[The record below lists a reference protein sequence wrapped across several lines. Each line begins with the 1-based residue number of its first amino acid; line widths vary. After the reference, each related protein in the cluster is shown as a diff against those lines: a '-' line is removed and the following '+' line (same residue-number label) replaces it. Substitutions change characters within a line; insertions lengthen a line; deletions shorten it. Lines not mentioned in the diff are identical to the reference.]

1 MQQSVENA
9 GGAPDT
15 EKFRLRGFVERLLG
29 HDQVEVHDEPVP
41 LIRMAGYLDGNEKA
55 VLFRKAG
62 PEQSEVVGNVLGNR
76 ARIGLA
82 FDIPREA
89 VPEEINRRLRTP
101 QPVVEIDSAAAPVH
115 QIVRTGDEA
124 DLLRLPVHLQH
135 AMDGGPYIS
144 ASVDYACDPETG
156 HRNAGIRRM
165 MLRGP
170 REAGVDMTAP
180 SDLQAIFRK
189 VQARGDRLP
198 ISYVVGSHPI
208 DLLSASLRLPGDEL
222 EQLAA
227 LRGEPLAVVKGVTND
242 VLVPADAEMVLEGYL
257 DPVGWTQEEGPFGE
271 FLGYYGIMKRNPVFC
286 LTAITRR
293 RDALFQTATISGNRL
308 ANTDTANIGT
318 ILTEVAVWESLKTAV
333 REPVAVCATASSGG
347 LFNTRVAIRQRVPGE
362 ARNAIAALLGSI
374 ADTKNVFVVDD
385 DVDVTSDAQMDWAMA
400 TRFQP
405 DRDVVV
411 QEGFRI
417 IPLDPSLE
425 GARTG
430 AKAGF
435 DLTLPFG
442 KRDRVDMTVSV
453 PPQIDDSP
461 ARFQTVEEALVDGAK
476 SFGELVATLG
486 SDDGREVVRALDEL
500 RVSGRLAREEEGAY
514 RLSEPVS
521 DPGANG

>member
-1 MQQSVENA
+1 MQQPATDGET
-9 GGAPDT
+9 GPDT
-15 EKFRLRGFVERLLG
+15 ERFRLRSFVELLIA
-29 HDQVEVHDEPVP
+29 HDQVEIHDDPVP
-41 LIRMAGYLDGNEKA
+41 LTTLARHLDGNEKA

-62 PEQSEVVGNVLGNR
+62 PEQVEIVGNILGNR
-76 ARIGLA
+76 ARIGYA
-82 FDIPREA
+82 FDLPREQ
-89 VPEEINRRLRTP
+89 VPEEINRRLRNP
-101 QPVVEIDSAAAPVH
+101 QPVVEISSADAPVH
-115 QIVRTGDEA
+115 EVILTGDDA
-124 DLLRLPVHLQH
+124 DLTKLPVHLQH

-170 REAGVDMTAP
+170 KEAGVDLTAP

-189 VQARGDRLP
+189 VQARGERLP

-208 DLLSASLRLPGDEL
+208 DLLSASLRLPGDEI

-227 LRGEPLAVVKGVTND
+227 LRGAPLAVVKGVTND

-257 DPVGWTQEEGPFGE
+257 DPVGWSEEEGPFGE

-308 ANTDTANIGT
+308 ANTDTAHIGT

-362 ARNAIAALLGSI
+362 ARNAIAAVLGSI

-385 DVDVTSDAQMDWAMA
+385 DVDVTSDSQMDWAMA

-405 DRDVVV
+405 DRDVIV

-453 PPQIDDSP
+453 PPDLDNVT
-461 ARFQTVEEALVDGAK
+461 ARFQTVEDALADGAK
-476 SFGELVATLG
+476 SFGELVASLG
-486 SDDGREVVRALDEL
+486 SDDGREVVRALDVL
-500 RVSGRLAREEEGAY
+500 RTAGRLAREEEGQY
-514 RLSEPVS
+514 RLSDS
-521 DPGANG
+521 TTNG

>member
-1 MQQSVENA
+1 MQQSLSSDDSR
-9 GGAPDT
+9 PDT
-15 EKFRLRGFVERLLG
+15 DRFRLRNFVERLIE
-29 HDQVEVHDEPVP
+29 HDQVEIHDEPVP
-41 LIRMAGYLDGNEKA
+41 LTGLAQHLDGNEKA
-55 VLFRKAG
+55 VLFRRAG
-62 PEQSEVVGNVLGNR
+62 PEQAEVIGNILGNR

-82 FDIPREA
+82 FDLPREQ
-89 VPEEINRRLRTP
+89 VPEEINRRLRHP
-101 QPVVEIDSAAAPVH
+101 QPVVEIASADAPVH
-115 QIVRTGDEA
+115 ETVLTGDDA
-124 DLLRLPVHLQH
+124 DLTKLPVHLQH

-170 REAGVDMTAP
+170 KQAGVDMTAP
-180 SDLQAIFRK
+180 SDLQVIFRK
-189 VQARGDRLP
+189 VQSKGERLP
-198 ISYVVGSHPI
+198 ISYVIGSHPI
-208 DLLSASLRLPGDEL
+208 DLLSASLRLPGDEI

-257 DPVGWTQEEGPFGE
+257 DPAGWAEEEGPFGE
-271 FLGYYGIMKRNPVFC
+271 FLGYYGIMKRNPVFY
-286 LTAITRR
+286 LTAITKR

-308 ANTDTANIGT
+308 ANTDTAHIGT

-374 ADTKNVFVVDD
+374 ADTKNVFVVDE
-385 DVDVTSDAQMDWAMA
+385 DVDVTSDSQMDWALA

-411 QEGFRI
+411 QDGFRI

-453 PPQIDDSP
+453 PPDLDNTT
-461 ARFQTVEEALVDGAK
+461 ARYQTVEDALADGAK
-476 SFGELVATLG
+476 SFGELVAVLG
-486 SDDGREVVRALDEL
+486 SDDGREVVRALDAL
-500 RVSGRLAREEEGAY
+500 RRAGRLARQEQGAY
-514 RLSEPVS
+514 RLI
-521 DPGANG
+521 DG

>member
-1 MQQSVENA
+1 VHQPDSGAENL
-9 GGAPDT
+9 PDT
-15 EKFRLRGFVERLLG
+15 ERFRLRHFVDRLIEHG
-29 HDQVEVHDEPVP
+29 EIDIHEEPVP
-41 LIRMAGYLDGNEKA
+41 LTGLARHLDGNEKA
-55 VLFRKAG
+55 VLFRRAG
-62 PEQSEVVGNVLGNR
+62 PEQAEIVGNILGSR
-76 ARIGLA
+76 ARIGHA
-82 FDIPREA
+82 FNMPREQ
-89 VPEEINRRLRTP
+89 VPEEISRRLRTP
-101 QPVVEIDSAAAPVH
+101 QAVVEIGSGDAPVH
-115 QIVRTGDEA
+115 QVVQTGDDA
-124 DLLRLPVHLQH
+124 DLTTLPVHLQH

-144 ASVDYACDPETG
+144 ASVDYAVDPETG
-156 HRNAGIRRM
+156 RHNAGIRRM

-180 SDLQAIFRK
+180 SDLQAIFRN
-189 VQARGDRLP
+189 VQARGERLP
-198 ISYVVGSHPI
+198 VSYVVGSHPI
-208 DLLSASLRLPGDEL
+208 DLLSASLRLPGDEI

-227 LRGEPLAVVKGVTND
+227 LRGEPLAVVRGVTND
-242 VLVPADAEMVLEGYL
+242 VLVPADAEIVLEGYL
-257 DPVGWTQEEGPFGE
+257 DPAGWTEEEGPFGE

-293 RDALFQTATISGNRL
+293 KDALFQTATISGNRL

-318 ILTEVAVWESLKTAV
+318 ILTEVAVWESLKTAG

-347 LFNTRVAIRQRVPGE
+347 LFNTRVAILQRVPGE

-385 DVDVTSDAQMDWAMA
+385 DIDVTSDSQMDWAMA

-405 DRDVVV
+405 DRDVIV
-411 QEGFRI
+411 QDGFRI

-453 PPQIDDSP
+453 PPDIAESP
-461 ARFQTVEEALVDGAK
+461 ARFQTVEEALADGAK
-476 SFGELVATLG
+476 TFGELVAALG
-486 SDDGREVVRALDEL
+486 SDDGREVVRALDAL
-500 RVSGRLAREEEGAY
+500 RSEGRLVREEEGAY
-514 RLSEPVS
+514 RLN
-521 DPGANG
+521 DG

>member
-1 MQQSVENA
+1 MPQTESASET
-9 GGAPDT
+9 GPDT
-15 EKFRLRGFVERLLG
+15 ERFRLRNFVEQLIAYG
-29 HDQVEVHDEPVP
+29 QVEIHDDPVA
-41 LIRMAGYLDGNEKA
+41 LTGLARHLDGNEKA

-62 PEQSEVVGNVLGNR
+62 PEQSEIVGNILGSR
-76 ARIGLA
+76 ARIGYA
-82 FDIPREA
+82 FDLPREQ
-89 VPEEINRRLRTP
+89 VPEEINRRLRNP
-101 QPVVEIDSAAAPVH
+101 QPVVEIASGKAPIHEMVL
-115 QIVRTGDEA
+115 TGDDA
-124 DLLRLPVHLQH
+124 DLTMLPVHLQH

-144 ASVDYACDPETG
+144 ASVDYTCDPETG

-170 REAGVDMTAP
+170 QEAGVDMTAP

-189 VQARGDRLP
+189 VQAKGERLP
-198 ISYVVGSHPI
+198 ISYVVGAHPI

-222 EQLAA
+222 DLLAS
-227 LRGEPLAVVKGVTND
+227 LRGAPLAVVKGVTND

-257 DPVGWTQEEGPFGE
+257 DPAGWSEEEGPFGE

-286 LTAITRR
+286 LTAITKR

-308 ANTDTANIGT
+308 ANTDTAHIGT
-318 ILTEVAVWESLKTAV
+318 ILTEVAIWESLKTAV

-347 LFNTRVAIRQRVPGE
+347 LFNTRVSIRQRVPGE
-362 ARNAIAALLGSI
+362 ARNAIAAVLGSI

-385 DVDVTSDAQMDWAMA
+385 DVDVTSDSQMDWAMA

-405 DRDVVV
+405 DRDVIV
-411 QEGFRI
+411 QKGFRV

-442 KRDRVDMTVSV
+442 KRHRVDMTVSV
-453 PPQIDDSP
+453 PPDLEGAP
-461 ARFQTVEEALVDGAK
+461 ARFQTVEEALADGAK
-476 SFGELVATLG
+476 SFGELVTALG
-486 SDDGREVVRALDEL
+486 SDEGREVVRALDVL
-500 RVSGRLAREEEGAY
+500 RAAGRLAREEEGAY
-514 RLSEPVS
+514 RLS
-521 DPGANG
+521 DAGTDG